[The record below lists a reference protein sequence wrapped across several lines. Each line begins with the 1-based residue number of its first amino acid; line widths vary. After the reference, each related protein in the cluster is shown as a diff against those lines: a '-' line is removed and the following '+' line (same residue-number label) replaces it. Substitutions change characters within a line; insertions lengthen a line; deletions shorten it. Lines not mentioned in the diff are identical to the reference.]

1 MPTGTQIR
9 AARVL
14 AGWDAQKLAELSGI
28 SRNALTQIERGI
40 YRPRQQTAE
49 RIVNAFT
56 GVGIEFID
64 NDGVRR
70 CPQDIEVFEGHERF
84 NAFSEFIY
92 THTEKYPTDICIACA
107 DDRLHHK
114 FRKEPE
120 IYRERMRKLIE
131 DTGITCRV
139 LVETAFD
146 ATYSAV
152 RLWPHQSKVPMSF
165 YAFGQSLAL
174 ISFVHPRPPY
184 VVLHKFSPF
193 GDGFRQLFE
202 DAWQVA
208 GQIKNL

>member
-14 AGWDAQKLAELSGI
+14 AGWDAEELAKLSGI
-28 SRNALTQIERGI
+28 SRNSLTQIERGVF
-40 YRPRQQTAE
+40 RPRQQTAE
-49 RIVNAFT
+49 KIVRAFT
-56 GVGIEFID
+56 DAGIEFID
-64 NDGVRR
+64 NEGVRR
-70 CPQDIEVFEGHERF
+70 CPQNVEVFEGHERF
-84 NAFSEFIY
+84 GVFSEFIY
-92 THTEKYPTDICIACA
+92 THTEEYPSDICIACA

-131 DTGITCRV
+131 RTGITCRV
-139 LVETAFD
+139 LVESSFE
-146 ATYSAV
+146 ATYSSV

-174 ISFVHPRPPY
+174 ISFVHPRPPPY

-193 GDGFRQLFE
+193 ADGFRQLFE
-202 DAWQVA
+202 DAWQLA
-208 GQIKNL
+208 GKA